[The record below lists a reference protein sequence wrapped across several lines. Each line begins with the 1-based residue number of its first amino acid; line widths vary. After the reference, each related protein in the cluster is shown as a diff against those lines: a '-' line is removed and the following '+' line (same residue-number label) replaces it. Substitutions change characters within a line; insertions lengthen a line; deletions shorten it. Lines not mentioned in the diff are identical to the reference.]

1 MAPAFFGFYA
11 YFGILSAWYENSNSI
26 DYKHD
31 ASSSSSSSSS
41 SSQSPSLPLPIRSVV
56 GASAGAMAAILIAA
70 GIAPHEA
77 MNFCSNITV
86 DQYADFPG
94 VLSLFRGN
102 RFEELLQNFLI
113 SAPQS
118 NYHNMT
124 SSTSPILFMED
135 ALIPVAVTAF
145 DIQTMTTQI
154 LTNGPM
160 ARAARASATFP
171 GLFQPVGWTYRD
183 DEMENAKTNNAQRVL
198 QDNDMKNKDYLFID
212 GGIFDGAGTM
222 GLSKTMLL
230 SRSTSHHQQQQHH
243 HHRVIHLSVGSFPTL
258 PNPNDLPYHP
268 EVISISLIGLPQ
280 PGPWAMS
287 NGPIA
292 YEIARNA
299 MIKALDLP
307 LSATQFN
314 QTEVP
319 LTPHYHLVIR
329 V

>member
-1 MAPAFFGFYA
+1 
-11 YFGILSAWYENSNSI
+11 
-26 DYKHD
+26 
-31 ASSSSSSSSS
+31 
-41 SSQSPSLPLPIRSVV
+41 
-56 GASAGAMAAILIAA
+56 MAAILIAA
-70 GIAPHEA
+70 GIAPQEA
-77 MNFCSNITV
+77 MNFCSNVTV

-118 NYHNMT
+118 NYHNM
-124 SSTSPILFMED
+124 TSPILFMED

-171 GLFQPVGWTYRD
+171 GLFQPVGWTNRD
-183 DEMENAKTNNAQRVL
+183 NEMERAKTNKTQRVL
-198 QDNDMKNKDYLFID
+198 QDNDLKNKDYLFID

-230 SRSTSHHQQQQHH
+230 SRSTSHQQQQH

-258 PNPNDLPYHP
+258 PNPNDLPYDP

-307 LSATQFN
+307 LSSVKQFN
-314 QTEVP
+314 QTKEPV
-319 LTPHYHLVIR
+319 TPHYHLVIR